1 MSDTS
6 KKTQQHLRE
15 SLSALMDGEAN
26 EFEMHRVLEQLGED
40 RDLKDAALGYQRI
53 GETIRNEVNQFSDID
68 LSASISAAIADEPTP
83 EVEAAP
89 AMTSRANNQKHGP
102 RLGWA
107 VNLGRLAVAASVA
120 VATVVGVQTWNVAN
134 RNDADAGAAQLAAI
148 TAPAAVQDSVQVA
161 HNVPS
166 GNLPSADMF
175 GARGLQAGFGTSQPG
190 MTPEQMNQARV
201 YADRIAQSRFRAYM
215 LEHAEQATG
224 SEGRGIMPFVRA
236 ASFETT
242 PRASE

>member
-26 EFEMHRVLEQLGED
+26 ELEMHRVLEQLGED

-53 GETIRNEVNQFSDID
+53 GETIRNETNQFSGID

-89 AMTSRANNQKHGP
+89 AMPSPANNQRHG
-102 RLGWA
+102 WFA
-107 VNLGRLAVAASVA
+107 NLGRLAVAASVA
-120 VATVVGVQTWNVAN
+120 AATVVGVQTWNVAN
-134 RNDADAGAAQLAAI
+134 RNDADAGSAQLAAI
-148 TAPAAVQDSVQVA
+148 TAPATVQDSVQVA

-215 LEHAEQATG
+215 LEHAEQTTG

-236 ASFETT
+236 ASFEIT